1 MDFKLCSDTV
11 KGKFFFSQ
19 NIIHKKQNG
28 KTKIFFTKSSK
39 KHFFLSGFGGQV
51 DFIRGAALSH
61 DGLGKPIIAL
71 ASSTKKGVSKIIPY
85 IKQGKYIPFSLI

>member
-1 MDFKLCSDTV
+1 MGKLR
-11 KGKFFFSQ
+11 FSLPNHQ
-19 NIIHKKQNG
+19 KNI
-28 KTKIFFTKSSK
+28 FL
-39 KHFFLSGFGGQV
+39 LSGFGGQV

-85 IKQGKYIPFSLI
+85 IKQGNYIPSSLISFFILIIMFQMFLKSF